1 MLVNF
6 AHLPGS
12 FSRRQVAGPGDTV
25 LDCTAGN
32 GYDSLEMAKI
42 VALGDGV
49 GKLYVMDVQASAQ
62 VHEDV
67 CCDRGSTFRRK

>member
-1 MLVNF
+1 MQFFLLNGSP
-6 AHLPGS
+6 HLHDP

-49 GKLYVMDVQASAQ
+49 GKLYVMDIQASTRT
-62 VHEDV
+62 D
-67 CCDRGSTFRRK
+67 